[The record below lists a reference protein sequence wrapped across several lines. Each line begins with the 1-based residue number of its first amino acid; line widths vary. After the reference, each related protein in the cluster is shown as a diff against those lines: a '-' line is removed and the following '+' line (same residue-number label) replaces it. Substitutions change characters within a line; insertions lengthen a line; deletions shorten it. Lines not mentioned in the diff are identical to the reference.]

1 MRWAINLGN
10 TSIQLGRQ
18 QDGRAVEVGKVPAS
32 RWRELL
38 EKVPLGDSIWIASVN
53 PVVEAEIA
61 SERPVRALA
70 WSPELDMEVAYPDPS
85 RIGADRLANALAL
98 QEEAYLPAVAVDCGT
113 ATTLEVVDTYGVF
126 RGGAILP
133 GFALMARSLDSG
145 TALLPDVEVPEGHVC
160 AIGTDTHSAIQAGT
174 FYGQVGAVERLLDEV
189 EKDLDA
195 PVRVVVCGGAGPR
208 LAAAMRRG
216 TEQAPD
222 LTLRGLFVAADR
234 LEPRV

>member
-18 QDGRAVEVGKVPAS
+18 EAGRTVEVGKCPAS
-32 RWRELL
+32 RWRDLL
-38 EKVPLGDSIWIASVN
+38 ENVPWRDSIWVASVN

-61 SERPVRALA
+61 AERQVRSLA
-70 WSPELDMEVAYPDPS
+70 WSPELDMDVAYPDPS

-98 QEEAYLPAVAVDCGT
+98 QEEACLPAVAVDCGT
-113 ATTLEVVDTYGVF
+113 ATTLEVVDANGVF

-133 GFALMARSLDSG
+133 GFALMARSLDTG
-145 TALLPDVEVPEGHVC
+145 TALLPDVELPQGAVS
-160 AIGTDTHSAIQAGT
+160 AIGTDTRSAIQAGT

-189 EKDLDA
+189 ERELGT

-208 LAAAMRRG
+208 LAAAMRRK
-216 TEQAPD
+216 TEQAPE